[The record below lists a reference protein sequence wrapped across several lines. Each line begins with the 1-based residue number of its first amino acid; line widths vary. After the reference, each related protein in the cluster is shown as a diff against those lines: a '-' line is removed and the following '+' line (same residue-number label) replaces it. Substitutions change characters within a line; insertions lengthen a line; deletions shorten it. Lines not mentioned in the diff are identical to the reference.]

1 MEKARIFSI
10 RLSWRAFCS
19 KATSTSSL
27 KGAGAVGS
35 AFACR
40 VMIVFLALAKMD
52 KRITCR
58 ARRRDFQQTEH
69 DKCGSS

>member
-1 MEKARIFSI
+1 MEKLAYFPYVCHGVLFVPRP
-10 RLSWRAFCS
+10 
-19 KATSTSSL
+19 TSTSSL